1 MHPHPNK
8 VEVDEKTLAEMSEV
22 MDQMMV
28 IIGGAQVVFMIGAF
42 ILLVIITSWFR
53 KVLKEA
59 HAALIYWN
67 EAQHSLNKDPCTDR
81 DKTDLERGSIE

>member
-1 MHPHPNK
+1 
-8 VEVDEKTLAEMSEV
+8 
-22 MDQMMV
+22 
-28 IIGGAQVVFMIGAF
+28 MIGAF

-67 EAQHSLNKDPCTDR
+67 EAQHSPNKEPCTDR
-81 DKTDLERGSIE
+81 DKTELERGG